1 VNGRKIVLLLLIGF
15 LVFFVFNSPADAAAV
30 VKNAQHV
37 LGHLFS
43 SISTFVDSF
52 RS

>member
-1 VNGRKIVLLLLIGF
+1 MNGRKIVLLLLVGF

-30 VKNAQHV
+30 VKNTQHL
-37 LGHLFS
+37 LGHLFRS
-43 SISTFVDSF
+43 LTTFVDSF